1 MILYNEGLIE
11 DEYFIAR
18 HAQKAKTD
26 KSSSLYDRK
35 SEKKM
40 RELLNDFIQW
50 LQSAEY
56 DDGKLQHYSLALT
69 QNGIDHLW
77 EKSKSIIV
85 Q

>member
-11 DEYFIAR
+11 DEYFIAW

-56 DDGKLQHYSLALT
+56 DDEYGDEETK
-69 QNGIDHLW
+69 DDE
-77 EKSKSIIV
+77 EKKV
-85 Q
+85 DDDADKEP